1 MMLAGIVVVAF
12 TDGALFRRILPCA
25 LLALIVVAALVLW
38 GNASSNFVG
47 EEEFGASASNADTW
61 EWRVNGWQELVDG
74 SDQNLASVLFGQ
86 SMGVGWLRIDA
97 KSHLLDDA
105 PPHSEY
111 MTEYLRVGLA
121 GLAMILLFALSPL
134 KLLRTALQQE
144 MAFPDLAIWGVITV
158 MVLIYGIAYSIE
170 PESYA
175 LLGFANAIASNVHA
189 RRREQA
195 YDRVLSGDTE
205 LSSDA
210 VV

>member
-1 MMLAGIVVVAF
+1 
-12 TDGALFRRILPCA
+12 
-25 LLALIVVAALVLW
+25 
-38 GNASSNFVG
+38 
-47 EEEFGASASNADTW
+47 
-61 EWRVNGWQELVDG
+61 
-74 SDQNLASVLFGQ
+74 
-86 SMGVGWLRIDA
+86 
-97 KSHLLDDA
+97 
-105 PPHSEY
+105 
-111 MTEYLRVGLA
+111 
-121 GLAMILLFALSPL
+121 MILLFALSPL
-134 KLLRTALQQE
+134 KLLRTALQQD